1 VKIRTIQIRLSFE
14 IHRHMATCIGE
25 AVCRF
30 LLEARRLTK
39 GRVESEISKALTQWE
54 KDYLG
59 RGSVTVKTDIFR
71 DMVFVMLKG
80 VLTQAEYK
88 LAETKEGLLSVKKM
102 RSDLVESGI
111 DDLSDIIFKLTG
123 IEVVS
128 FHTDLSTKTGERI
141 MVFRLA
147 KDLEKMMTL

>member
-1 VKIRTIQIRLSFE
+1 
-14 IHRHMATCIGE
+14 MATYIGE

-30 LLEARRLTK
+30 LLEVRGLTK
-39 GRVESEISKALTQWE
+39 GRLESEISKALTQWE

-59 RGSVTVKTDIFR
+59 RGSVTVKTDILR
-71 DMVFVMLKG
+71 DMVIVMLKG

-88 LAETKEGLLSVKKM
+88 LAETREGLLSVKKM

-111 DDLSDIIFKLTG
+111 EELSDIMFKLSG
-123 IEVVS
+123 AEVVS

-147 KDLEKMMTL
+147 KDLERTMMS